1 MIHCLVGGIQSD
13 MLRQVWYEGGG
24 AQPHH
29 DLPHPRQELLGS
41 YHHSPL
47 WLPHAA
53 QVRWMGGRRPIR
65 RLLVGPGLHGGPSH
79 RMVCQEWLRPN
90 TPKL

>member
-1 MIHCLVGGIQSD
+1 MCHTTITSPSETIRALLGFEVKCQASTILHSNIHHPIIHCLVGGIQSD

-29 DLPHPRQELLGS
+29 DLPYPRQELLGS

-53 QVRWMGGRRPIR
+53 EV
-65 RLLVGPGLHGGPSH
+65 
-79 RMVCQEWLRPN
+79 
-90 TPKL
+90 